1 MRFLALSSSV
11 TLIVAAL
18 ATSGCQSTPPPA
30 GPSAPAPRA
39 LPGPMTAA
47 SAGVTLQGQITAI
60 DTRTRAVTVTG
71 ADGGSLDFIAGAD
84 VRNFNQLKVGDK
96 VTLDYQAAVALDLQP
111 AGSAPVG
118 VTRSQAGTVPIRG
131 ATPGGA
137 RSNTIEIVT
146 EVAAVDPVANT
157 IALRGPRGNTQIIA
171 VEREDLRAKLPSVK
185 RGDLLKISY
194 TEAVALGIRRDSP

>member
-1 MRFLALSSSV
+1 M
-11 TLIVAAL
+11 
-18 ATSGCQSTPPPA
+18 
-30 GPSAPAPRA
+30 
-39 LPGPMTAA
+39 
-47 SAGVTLQGQITAI
+47 
-60 DTRTRAVTVTG
+60 
-71 ADGGSLDFIAGAD
+71 
-84 VRNFNQLKVGDK
+84 
-96 VTLDYQAAVALDLQP
+96 
-111 AGSAPVG
+111 
-118 VTRSQAGTVPIRG
+118 PIRG

>member
-1 MRFLALSSSV
+1 
-11 TLIVAAL
+11 
-18 ATSGCQSTPPPA
+18 
-30 GPSAPAPRA
+30 
-39 LPGPMTAA
+39 MTAA
-47 SAGVTLQGQITAI
+47 SAAVTLQGQITAI
-60 DTRTRAVTVTG
+60 DNRTRAVTVTG

-118 VTRSQAGTVPIRG
+118 VTKSQAGTVPIRG

-171 VEREDLRAKLPSVK
+171 VEREDLRAKLPNVK

>member
-30 GPSAPAPRA
+30 EPSAPAPRA
-39 LPGPMTAA
+39 LPGRMTAA

-146 EVAAVDPVANT
+146 AVAAVDPVANT

-185 RGDLLKISY
+185 RGDLLRISY